1 MQALTSAL
9 NFQFPL
15 AYSRFFNNQAQL
27 GMILMLIAILF
38 QIQNFIDLSNAL
50 IYGNAKNCNI

>member
-9 NFQFPL
+9 NFLFPL

-27 GMILMLIAILF
+27 GMILMLIAIFVLF
-38 QIQNFIDLSNAL
+38 QIQNFIDVSNAL
-50 IYGNAKNCNI
+50 F